1 MADKPAKLSKDERKI
16 RSNLAKSSRDVTGE
30 MIKQVKVGDQ
40 LDKILGNIFQ
50 NENKIAKL
58 NKDLEES
65 KGKQTTDQIKQKQLD
80 VDAVKA
86 SQTVKESINARLAGF
101 RMMIA
106 KAKLFNMF
114 AKANPYVAL
123 AAIIIA
129 IGVAFVKFQKA
140 VAETRKDLGIGA
152 IEAASMNV
160 AFKGLAF
167 AGKAFGLE
175 SEDIKESFKAA
186 KDNLGAS
193 RGEALG
199 LSLNLA
205 KVALET
211 GTTADQLT
219 SVLSVMESVSS
230 ASQEALLAQIEINRQ
245 LAGDAGVAPADVFR
259 DIAENAE
266 FFAQFAKSGSNNL
279 VQAGIAARKLGLNMS
294 SVVGITESLLDFE
307 TSIEKQMEAS
317 VLLGRNINLDKARQ
331 LALAGKQ
338 DQMMGEILKQVGGE
352 AEFNKMNVI
361 QRKALAES
369 VGVNVEQL
377 SRLVRN
383 NTAGGTAGAVNSA
396 MGSQGQMQERMLSG
410 TEKIAKSNQEI
421 RDTIVNK

>member
-1 MADKPAKLSKDERKI
+1 VAKKQGHFGRKAETKESLVGISQDLKDQLQTYDKIDSLVNSTFKVKEMSLAA
-16 RSNLAKSSRDVTGE
+16 AKSSL
-30 MIKQVKVGDQ
+30 K
-40 LDKILGNIFQ
+40 LDKKATK
-50 NENKIAKL
+50 E
-58 NKDLEES
+58 DV
-65 KGKQTTDQIKQKQLD
+65 KQGEL
-80 VDAVKA
+80 
-86 SQTVKESINARLAGF
+86 KERLAGF
-101 RMMIA
+101 RKLQAAGKMFNIIA
-106 KAKLFNMF
+106 S
-114 AKANPYVAL
+114 ANPYL
-123 AAIIIA
+123 AIA
-129 IGVAFVKFQKA
+129 AVIAAAAFAFVKFQKA
-140 VAETRKDLGIGA
+140 VAQTRKDLGVGA
-152 IEAASMNV
+152 VEAAAMNV
-160 AFKGLAF
+160 AFTGLAF

-205 KVALET
+205 KVALQT

-230 ASQEALLAQIEINRQ
+230 ASREALLAQIEINRQ

-383 NTAGGTAGAVNSA
+383 NTAGGTAGAVGSA
-396 MGSQGQMQERMLSG
+396 MGSQGQVQERTLSAA
-410 TEKIAKSNQEI
+410 EESLKIQKAQLDEL
-421 RDTIVNK
+421 RG

>member
-1 MADKPAKLSKDERKI
+1 VAKKQGHFGRKAETKESLVGISQDLKDQLQTYDKIDSLVNNTFKVKEMSLAA
-16 RSNLAKSSRDVTGE
+16 AKSSL
-30 MIKQVKVGDQ
+30 K
-40 LDKILGNIFQ
+40 LDKKATKEDVKQGELD
-50 NENKIAKL
+50 ADAL
-58 NKDLEES
+58 NMSKDL
-65 KGKQTTDQIKQKQLD
+65 I
-80 VDAVKA
+80 AN
-86 SQTVKESINARLAGF
+86 VKERLAGF
-101 RMMIA
+101 RKLQAAGKMFNIIA
-106 KAKLFNMF
+106 S
-114 AKANPYVAL
+114 ANPYL
-123 AAIIIA
+123 AIA
-129 IGVAFVKFQKA
+129 AVIAAAAFAFVKFQKA
-140 VAETRKDLGIGA
+140 VAQTRKDLGVGA
-152 IEAASMNV
+152 VEAAAMNV

-205 KVALET
+205 KVALQT

-230 ASQEALLAQIEINRQ
+230 ASREALLAQIEINRQ

-383 NTAGGTAGAVNSA
+383 NTAGGTAGAVGSA
-396 MGSQGQMQERMLSG
+396 MGSQGQVQERTLSAA
-410 TEKIAKSNQEI
+410 EESLKIQKAQLDEL
-421 RDTIVNK
+421 RG

>member
-1 MADKPAKLSKDERKI
+1 MAKKQGHFGRKAETKESLVGISQDLKDQLQTYDKIDSLVNNTFKVKEMSLAA
-16 RSNLAKSSRDVTGE
+16 AKSSLKLDKDATKEDV
-30 MIKQVKVGDQ
+30 KQGQ
-40 LDKILGNIFQ
+40 LD
-50 NENKIAKL
+50 ADAL
-58 NKDLEES
+58 NMSKDL
-65 KGKQTTDQIKQKQLD
+65 I
-80 VDAVKA
+80 AN
-86 SQTVKESINARLAGF
+86 VKERLAGF
-101 RMMIA
+101 RKLQAAGKMFNIIA
-106 KAKLFNMF
+106 S
-114 AKANPYVAL
+114 ANPYL
-123 AAIIIA
+123 AIA
-129 IGVAFVKFQKA
+129 AVIAAAAFAFVKFQKA
-140 VAETRKDLGIGA
+140 VAQTRKDLGVGA
-152 IEAASMNV
+152 VEAAAMNV
-160 AFKGLAF
+160 AFTGLAF

-205 KVALET
+205 KVALQT

-230 ASQEALLAQIEINRQ
+230 ASREALLAQIEINRQ

-383 NTAGGTAGAVNSA
+383 NTAGGTAGAVGSA
-396 MGSQGQMQERMLSG
+396 MGSQGQVQERTLSAA
-410 TEKIAKSNQEI
+410 EESLKIQKAQLDEL
-421 RDTIVNK
+421 RG

>member
-1 MADKPAKLSKDERKI
+1 
-16 RSNLAKSSRDVTGE
+16 
-30 MIKQVKVGDQ
+30 
-40 LDKILGNIFQ
+40 
-50 NENKIAKL
+50 
-58 NKDLEES
+58 
-65 KGKQTTDQIKQKQLD
+65 
-80 VDAVKA
+80 
-86 SQTVKESINARLAGF
+86 
-101 RMMIA
+101 MMIA
-106 KAKLFNMF
+106 KAKQFNMF

-123 AAIIIA
+123 VAVIIA

-140 VAETRKDLGIGA
+140 VAQTRKDLGIGA

-317 VLLGRNINLDKARQ
+317 VLLGRNINLDRARQ

-338 DQMMGEILKQVGGE
+338 DEMMGEILKQVGGE

-396 MGSQGQMQERMLSG
+396 MGSQGQMQERMLNAGEESLKVQKDMR
-410 TEKIAKSNQEI
+410 TELQK
-421 RDTIVNK
+421 

>member
-1 MADKPAKLSKDERKI
+1 MADKKQGHFGRKAETKESLVGISQSLKDQLQTYDRIDSLVNSTFKVKEM
-16 RSNLAKSSRDVTGE
+16 SLAAAKSSLKLDKKATKEQIIQG
-30 MIKQVKVGDQ
+30 Q
-40 LDKILGNIFQ
+40 LDADALDMAND
-50 NENKIAKL
+50 L
-58 NKDLEES
+58 VKD
-65 KGKQTTDQIKQKQLD
+65 
-80 VDAVKA
+80 
-86 SQTVKESINARLAGF
+86 VKERLKGFKKLQKAG
-101 RMMIA
+101 RM
-106 KAKLFNMF
+106 FNLI
-114 AKANPYVAL
+114 AKANPYMAL
-123 AAIIIA
+123 VGIITA
-129 IGVAFVKFQKA
+129 IGFAFVKFQKA
-140 VAETRKDLGIGA
+140 VAETRRDLGVSA
-152 IEAASMNV
+152 VEAAGLAL
-160 AFKGLAF
+160 AFKGLSI

-205 KVALET
+205 KVALQT

-230 ASQEALLAQIEINRQ
+230 ASREALLAQIEINRQ

-317 VLLGRNINLDKARQ
+317 VLLGRNINLDRARQ

-338 DQMMGEILKQVGGE
+338 DEMMGEILKQVGGE

-383 NTAGGTAGAVNSA
+383 NTAGGAAGAVGA
-396 MGSQGQMQERMLSG
+396 AVGSQGQMQERMLSG
-410 TEKIAKSNQEI
+410 TEKLVKSNQAI
-421 RDTIVNK
+421 ADTIVNK

>member
-1 MADKPAKLSKDERKI
+1 VAKKQGHFGRKAETKESLVGISQDLKDQLQTYDKIDSLVNNTFKVKEMSLAA
-16 RSNLAKSSRDVTGE
+16 AKSSL
-30 MIKQVKVGDQ
+30 K
-40 LDKILGNIFQ
+40 LDKKATKEDVKQGELD
-50 NENKIAKL
+50 ADAL
-58 NKDLEES
+58 NMSKDL
-65 KGKQTTDQIKQKQLD
+65 I
-80 VDAVKA
+80 AN
-86 SQTVKESINARLAGF
+86 VKERLAGF
-101 RMMIA
+101 RKLQAAGKMFNIIA
-106 KAKLFNMF
+106 S
-114 AKANPYVAL
+114 ANPYL
-123 AAIIIA
+123 AIA
-129 IGVAFVKFQKA
+129 AVIAAAAFAFVKFQKA
-140 VAETRKDLGIGA
+140 VAQTRKDLGVGA
-152 IEAASMNV
+152 VEAAAMNV
-160 AFKGLAF
+160 AFTGLAF

-205 KVALET
+205 KVALQT

-230 ASQEALLAQIEINRQ
+230 ASREALLAQIEINRQ

-383 NTAGGTAGAVNSA
+383 NTAGGTAGAVGSA
-396 MGSQGQMQERMLSG
+396 MGSQGQVQERTLSAA
-410 TEKIAKSNQEI
+410 EESLKIQKAQLDEL
-421 RDTIVNK
+421 RG

>member
-1 MADKPAKLSKDERKI
+1 VAKKQGHFGRKAETKESLVGISQDLKDQLQTYDKIDSLVNSTFKVKEMSLAA
-16 RSNLAKSSRDVTGE
+16 AKSSLKLDKDATKEDV
-30 MIKQVKVGDQ
+30 KQGQ
-40 LDKILGNIFQ
+40 LD
-50 NENKIAKL
+50 ADAL
-58 NKDLEES
+58 NMSKDL
-65 KGKQTTDQIKQKQLD
+65 I
-80 VDAVKA
+80 AN
-86 SQTVKESINARLAGF
+86 VKERLAGF
-101 RMMIA
+101 RKLQAAGKMFNIIA
-106 KAKLFNMF
+106 S
-114 AKANPYVAL
+114 ANPYL
-123 AAIIIA
+123 AIA
-129 IGVAFVKFQKA
+129 AVIAAAAFAFVKFQKA
-140 VAETRKDLGIGA
+140 VAQTRKDLGVGA
-152 IEAASMNV
+152 VEAAAMNV
-160 AFKGLAF
+160 AFTGLAF

-205 KVALET
+205 KVALQT

-230 ASQEALLAQIEINRQ
+230 ASREALLAQIEINRQ

-383 NTAGGTAGAVNSA
+383 NTAGGTAGAVGSA
-396 MGSQGQMQERMLSG
+396 MGGGQSRSEGFLENMDRSLN
-410 TEKIAKSNQEI
+410 TIAKS
-421 RDTIVNK
+421 V

>member
-1 MADKPAKLSKDERKI
+1 MAKKQGHFGRKAETKESLVGISQDLKDQLQTYDKIDSLVNSTFKVKEMSLAA
-16 RSNLAKSSRDVTGE
+16 AKSSLKLDKKATKEDV
-30 MIKQVKVGDQ
+30 KQGQ
-40 LDKILGNIFQ
+40 LD
-50 NENKIAKL
+50 ADAL
-58 NKDLEES
+58 NMSKDLI
-65 KGKQTTDQIKQKQLD
+65 GN
-80 VDAVKA
+80 
-86 SQTVKESINARLAGF
+86 VKERLAGF
-101 RMMIA
+101 RKLQAAGKMFNIIA
-106 KAKLFNMF
+106 S
-114 AKANPYVAL
+114 ANPYL
-123 AAIIIA
+123 AIA
-129 IGVAFVKFQKA
+129 AVIAAAAFAFVKFQKA
-140 VAETRKDLGIGA
+140 VAQTRKDLGISA
-152 IEAASMNV
+152 MEAAAMNV

-205 KVALET
+205 KVALQT

-230 ASQEALLAQIEINRQ
+230 ASREALLAQIEINRQ

-383 NTAGGTAGAVNSA
+383 NTAGGTAGAVGSA
-396 MGSQGQMQERMLSG
+396 MGSQGQVQERTLSAA
-410 TEKIAKSNQEI
+410 EESVKIQKAQLDELQ
-421 RDTIVNK
+421 RQ

>member
-1 MADKPAKLSKDERKI
+1 MAKKQGHFGRKAETKESLVGISQDLKDQLQTYDKIDSLVNNTFKVKEMSLAA
-16 RSNLAKSSRDVTGE
+16 AKSSLKLDKKATKEDV
-30 MIKQVKVGDQ
+30 KQGQ
-40 LDKILGNIFQ
+40 LD
-50 NENKIAKL
+50 ADAL
-58 NKDLEES
+58 NMSKDL
-65 KGKQTTDQIKQKQLD
+65 I
-80 VDAVKA
+80 AN
-86 SQTVKESINARLAGF
+86 VKERLAGF
-101 RMMIA
+101 RKLQAAGKMFNIIA
-106 KAKLFNMF
+106 S
-114 AKANPYVAL
+114 ANPYL
-123 AAIIIA
+123 AIA
-129 IGVAFVKFQKA
+129 AVIAAAAFAFVKFQKA
-140 VAETRKDLGIGA
+140 VAQTRKDLGVGA
-152 IEAASMNV
+152 VEAAAMNV
-160 AFKGLAF
+160 AFTGLAF

-205 KVALET
+205 KVALQT

-230 ASQEALLAQIEINRQ
+230 ASREALLAQIEINRQ

-383 NTAGGTAGAVNSA
+383 NTAGGTAGAVGSA
-396 MGSQGQMQERMLSG
+396 MGSQGQVQERTLSAA
-410 TEKIAKSNQEI
+410 EESLKIQKAQLDEL
-421 RDTIVNK
+421 RG

>member
-1 MADKPAKLSKDERKI
+1 MAKKQGHFGRKAETKESLVGISQDLKDQLQTYDKIDSLVNSTFKVKEMSLAA
-16 RSNLAKSSRDVTGE
+16 AKSSLKLDKDATKEDV
-30 MIKQVKVGDQ
+30 KQGQ
-40 LDKILGNIFQ
+40 LD
-50 NENKIAKL
+50 ADAL
-58 NKDLEES
+58 NMSKDL
-65 KGKQTTDQIKQKQLD
+65 I
-80 VDAVKA
+80 AN
-86 SQTVKESINARLAGF
+86 VKERLAGF
-101 RMMIA
+101 RKLQAAGKMFNIIA
-106 KAKLFNMF
+106 S
-114 AKANPYVAL
+114 ANPYL
-123 AAIIIA
+123 AIA
-129 IGVAFVKFQKA
+129 AVIAAAAFAFVKFQKA
-140 VAETRKDLGIGA
+140 VAQTRKDLGVGA
-152 IEAASMNV
+152 VEAAAMNV
-160 AFKGLAF
+160 AFTGLAF

-205 KVALET
+205 KVALQT

-230 ASQEALLAQIEINRQ
+230 ASREALLAQIEINRQ

-383 NTAGGTAGAVNSA
+383 NTAGGTAGAVGSA
-396 MGSQGQMQERMLSG
+396 MGSQGQVQERTLSAA
-410 TEKIAKSNQEI
+410 EESLKIQKAQLDEL
-421 RDTIVNK
+421 RG

>member
-1 MADKPAKLSKDERKI
+1 MAKKQGHFGRKAETKESLVGISQDLKDQLQTYDKIDSLVNSTFKVKEMSLAA
-16 RSNLAKSSRDVTGE
+16 AKSSLKLDKKATKEDV
-30 MIKQVKVGDQ
+30 KQGQ
-40 LDKILGNIFQ
+40 LD
-50 NENKIAKL
+50 ADAL
-58 NKDLEES
+58 NMSKDLI
-65 KGKQTTDQIKQKQLD
+65 GN
-80 VDAVKA
+80 
-86 SQTVKESINARLAGF
+86 VKERLAGF
-101 RMMIA
+101 RKLQAAGKMFNIIA
-106 KAKLFNMF
+106 S
-114 AKANPYVAL
+114 ANPYL
-123 AAIIIA
+123 AIA
-129 IGVAFVKFQKA
+129 AVIAAAAFAFVKFQKA
-140 VAETRKDLGIGA
+140 VAQTRKDLGVGA
-152 IEAASMNV
+152 VEAAAMNV
-160 AFKGLAF
+160 AFTGLAF

-205 KVALET
+205 KVALQT

-230 ASQEALLAQIEINRQ
+230 ASREALLAQIEINRQ

-383 NTAGGTAGAVNSA
+383 NTAGGTAGAVGSA
-396 MGSQGQMQERMLSG
+396 MGSQGQVQERTLSAA
-410 TEKIAKSNQEI
+410 EESLKIQKAQLDEL
-421 RDTIVNK
+421 RG

>member
-1 MADKPAKLSKDERKI
+1 MAKKQGHFGRKAETKESLVGISQDLKDQLQTYDKIDSLVNSTFKVKEMSLAA
-16 RSNLAKSSRDVTGE
+16 AKSSLKLDKKATKEDV
-30 MIKQVKVGDQ
+30 KQGQ
-40 LDKILGNIFQ
+40 LD
-50 NENKIAKL
+50 ADAL
-58 NKDLEES
+58 NMSKDL
-65 KGKQTTDQIKQKQLD
+65 I
-80 VDAVKA
+80 AN
-86 SQTVKESINARLAGF
+86 VKERLAGF
-101 RMMIA
+101 RKLQAAGKMFNIIA
-106 KAKLFNMF
+106 S
-114 AKANPYVAL
+114 ANPYL
-123 AAIIIA
+123 AIA
-129 IGVAFVKFQKA
+129 AVIAAAAFAFVKFQKA
-140 VAETRKDLGIGA
+140 VAQTRKDLGVGA
-152 IEAASMNV
+152 VEAAAMNV
-160 AFKGLAF
+160 AFTGLAF

-205 KVALET
+205 KVALQT

-230 ASQEALLAQIEINRQ
+230 ASREALLAQIEINRQ

-396 MGSQGQMQERMLSG
+396 MGSQGQMQERTLGAAEESLKVQKDMR
-410 TEKIAKSNQEI
+410 TELQK
-421 RDTIVNK
+421 

>member
-1 MADKPAKLSKDERKI
+1 MADKKQGHFGRKAETKESLVGISQDLKDQLQTYDKI
-16 RSNLAKSSRDVTGE
+16 DSLVNSTFKVKEMSLAAAKSSLKLDQKATKEDV
-30 MIKQVKVGDQ
+30 KQGQ
-40 LDKILGNIFQ
+40 LD
-50 NENKIAKL
+50 ADAL
-58 NKDLEES
+58 NMSKDL
-65 KGKQTTDQIKQKQLD
+65 I
-80 VDAVKA
+80 AN
-86 SQTVKESINARLAGF
+86 VKERLAGF
-101 RMMIA
+101 RKLQAAGKMFNIIA
-106 KAKLFNMF
+106 S
-114 AKANPYVAL
+114 ANPYL
-123 AAIIIA
+123 AIA
-129 IGVAFVKFQKA
+129 AVIAAAAFAFVKFQKA
-140 VAETRKDLGIGA
+140 VAQTRKDLGVGA
-152 IEAASMNV
+152 VEAAAMNV
-160 AFKGLAF
+160 AFTGLAF

-205 KVALET
+205 KVALQT

-230 ASQEALLAQIEINRQ
+230 ASREALLAQIEINRQ

-396 MGSQGQMQERMLSG
+396 MGSQGQVQERMLNG
-410 TEKIAKSNQEI
+410 TERLVKSNQQI
-421 RDTIVNK
+421 ADTIVNK

>member
-1 MADKPAKLSKDERKI
+1 VAKKQGHFGRKAETKESLVGISQDLKDQLQTYDKIDSLVNSTFKVKEMSLAA
-16 RSNLAKSSRDVTGE
+16 AKSSLKLDKKATKEDV
-30 MIKQVKVGDQ
+30 KQGQ
-40 LDKILGNIFQ
+40 LD
-50 NENKIAKL
+50 ADAL
-58 NKDLEES
+58 NMSKDL
-65 KGKQTTDQIKQKQLD
+65 I
-80 VDAVKA
+80 AN
-86 SQTVKESINARLAGF
+86 VKERLAGF
-101 RMMIA
+101 RKLQAAGKMFNIIA
-106 KAKLFNMF
+106 S
-114 AKANPYVAL
+114 ANPYL
-123 AAIIIA
+123 AIA
-129 IGVAFVKFQKA
+129 AVIAAAAFAFVKFQKA
-140 VAETRKDLGIGA
+140 VAQTRKDLGVGA
-152 IEAASMNV
+152 VEAAAMNV
-160 AFKGLAF
+160 AFTGLAF

-205 KVALET
+205 KVALQT

-230 ASQEALLAQIEINRQ
+230 ASREALLAQIEINRQ

-383 NTAGGTAGAVNSA
+383 NTAGGTAGAVGSA
-396 MGSQGQMQERMLSG
+396 MGSQGQVQERTLSAA
-410 TEKIAKSNQEI
+410 EESVKIQKAQLDELQ
-421 RDTIVNK
+421 RQ

>member
-1 MADKPAKLSKDERKI
+1 MAKKQGHFGRKAETKESLVGISQDLKDQLQTYDKIDSLVNSTFKVKEMSLAA
-16 RSNLAKSSRDVTGE
+16 AKSSL
-30 MIKQVKVGDQ
+30 K
-40 LDKILGNIFQ
+40 LDKKATKEDVKQGELD
-50 NENKIAKL
+50 ADAL
-58 NKDLEES
+58 NMSKDL
-65 KGKQTTDQIKQKQLD
+65 I
-80 VDAVKA
+80 AN
-86 SQTVKESINARLAGF
+86 VKERLAGF
-101 RMMIA
+101 RKLQAAGKMFNIIA
-106 KAKLFNMF
+106 S
-114 AKANPYVAL
+114 ANPYL
-123 AAIIIA
+123 AIA
-129 IGVAFVKFQKA
+129 AVIAAAAFAFVKFQKA
-140 VAETRKDLGIGA
+140 VAQTRKDLGVGA
-152 IEAASMNV
+152 VEAAAMNV
-160 AFKGLAF
+160 AFTGLAF

-205 KVALET
+205 KVALQT

-230 ASQEALLAQIEINRQ
+230 ASREALLAQIEINRQ

-383 NTAGGTAGAVNSA
+383 NTAGGTAGAVGSA
-396 MGSQGQMQERMLSG
+396 MGSQGQVQERTLSAA
-410 TEKIAKSNQEI
+410 EESLKIQKAQLDEL
-421 RDTIVNK
+421 RG

>member
-1 MADKPAKLSKDERKI
+1 VAKKQGHFGRKAETKESLVGISQDLKDQLQTYDKIDSLVNSTFKVKEMSLAA
-16 RSNLAKSSRDVTGE
+16 AKSSLKLDKDATKEDV
-30 MIKQVKVGDQ
+30 KQGQ
-40 LDKILGNIFQ
+40 LD
-50 NENKIAKL
+50 ADAL
-58 NKDLEES
+58 NMSKDL
-65 KGKQTTDQIKQKQLD
+65 I
-80 VDAVKA
+80 AN
-86 SQTVKESINARLAGF
+86 VKERLAGF
-101 RMMIA
+101 RKLQAAGKMFNIIA
-106 KAKLFNMF
+106 S
-114 AKANPYVAL
+114 ANPYL
-123 AAIIIA
+123 AIA
-129 IGVAFVKFQKA
+129 AVIAAAAFAFVKFQKA
-140 VAETRKDLGIGA
+140 VAQTRKDLGVGA
-152 IEAASMNV
+152 VEAAAMNV
-160 AFKGLAF
+160 AFTGLAF

-205 KVALET
+205 KVALQT

-230 ASQEALLAQIEINRQ
+230 ASREALLAQIEINRQ

-383 NTAGGTAGAVNSA
+383 NTAGGTAGAVGSA
-396 MGSQGQMQERMLSG
+396 MGSQGQVQERTLSAA
-410 TEKIAKSNQEI
+410 EESLKIQKAQLDEL
-421 RDTIVNK
+421 RG

>member
-1 MADKPAKLSKDERKI
+1 MAKKQGHFGRKAETKESLVGISQDLKDQLQTYDKIDSLVNSTFKVKEMSLAA
-16 RSNLAKSSRDVTGE
+16 AKSSLKLDKKATKEDV
-30 MIKQVKVGDQ
+30 KQGQ
-40 LDKILGNIFQ
+40 LD
-50 NENKIAKL
+50 ADAL
-58 NKDLEES
+58 NMSKDL
-65 KGKQTTDQIKQKQLD
+65 I
-80 VDAVKA
+80 AN
-86 SQTVKESINARLAGF
+86 VKERLAGF
-101 RMMIA
+101 RKLQAAGKMFNIIA
-106 KAKLFNMF
+106 S
-114 AKANPYVAL
+114 ANPYL
-123 AAIIIA
+123 AIA
-129 IGVAFVKFQKA
+129 AVIAAAAFAFVKFQKA
-140 VAETRKDLGIGA
+140 VAQTRKDLGVGA
-152 IEAASMNV
+152 VEAAAMNV
-160 AFKGLAF
+160 AFTGLAF

-205 KVALET
+205 KVALQT

-230 ASQEALLAQIEINRQ
+230 ASREALLAQIEINRQ

-383 NTAGGTAGAVNSA
+383 NTAGGTAGAVGSA
-396 MGSQGQMQERMLSG
+396 MGSQGQVQERTLSAA
-410 TEKIAKSNQEI
+410 EESLKIQKAQLDEL
-421 RDTIVNK
+421 RG

>member
-1 MADKPAKLSKDERKI
+1 VAKKQGHFGRKAETKESLVGISQDLKDQLQTYDKIDSLVNNTFKVKEMSLAA
-16 RSNLAKSSRDVTGE
+16 AKSSLKLDKKATKEDV
-30 MIKQVKVGDQ
+30 KQGQ
-40 LDKILGNIFQ
+40 LD
-50 NENKIAKL
+50 ADAL
-58 NKDLEES
+58 NMSKDLI
-65 KGKQTTDQIKQKQLD
+65 GN
-80 VDAVKA
+80 
-86 SQTVKESINARLAGF
+86 VKERLAGF
-101 RMMIA
+101 RKLQAAGKMFNIIA
-106 KAKLFNMF
+106 S
-114 AKANPYVAL
+114 ANPYL
-123 AAIIIA
+123 AIA
-129 IGVAFVKFQKA
+129 AVIAEAAVAFVKFQKA
-140 VAETRKDLGIGA
+140 VAQTRKDLGVGA
-152 IEAASMNV
+152 VEAAAMNV
-160 AFKGLAF
+160 AFTGLAF

-205 KVALET
+205 KVALQT

-230 ASQEALLAQIEINRQ
+230 ASREALLAQIEINRQ

-383 NTAGGTAGAVNSA
+383 NTAGGTAGAVGSA
-396 MGSQGQMQERMLSG
+396 MGSQGQVQERTLSAA
-410 TEKIAKSNQEI
+410 EESLKIQKAQLDEL
-421 RDTIVNK
+421 RG